1 MTSNPVSGDGESSG
15 GGAEAVFAHMAAFAD
30 SEYVRGCHIAR
41 RDECKGWEHKAKTGK
56 FGPAEY
62 EAHKQFDEAMG
73 AHFGIY
79 KAIEAARAALA
90 STAKGI

>member
-1 MTSNPVSGDGESSG
+1 MSKQD
-15 GGAEAVFAHMAAFAD
+15 AAQALLEAAFVHLAAFAD
-30 SEYVRGCHIAR
+30 AEYVRGCHISQ

-56 FGPAEY
+56 FGQAEY

-79 KAIEAARAALA
+79 KAIKSARAALA
-90 STAKGI
+90 LSTFPHKEAA